1 MKVRITHDV
10 PDKCRNDLAIANDGK
25 VSKRLATRKEVLV
38 QLDMIVDAGWEDVD
52 ILSEDVR
59 RAASKATWST
69 DRVTETNER

>member
-38 QLDMIVDAGWEDVD
+38 QLDMIVDAGWDDVD

-59 RAASKATWST
+59 SAASQPTWSARGT
-69 DRVTETNER
+69 T